1 MAKAE
6 QILQNKPPKKKAKPF
21 FTTTKKV
28 AVKLNEVPKKKET
41 PEVVKKDAT
50 KKKAPK
56 KEVKKIPNK
65 KVAALALKKP
75 VKEIEA
81 TSSKYQK
88 HKDKEVVSKETK
100 EASVLPAVKTNRV
113 VANKHQIDLMNS
125 QTTGKDPDP
134 KKFDEIKFKKKIKDQ
149 INETAKSKAEAKKI
163 KNNGVDDAVTE
174 NIGTSLEEEKTKVG
188 GKVEQTTIPA
198 GESPI
203 TPKDEVVSN
212 EPIPLKPL
220 VPPSKTL
227 TAQRKTLAPKAK
239 PKEETDFTKETKVLD
254 DDYKKNN
261 ISQDKLQNSNEPRF
275 IAADNQKQNSEAKAA
290 ELTAQQ
296 RAAEKKTIA
305 KTSFANNKAI
315 NGTYN
320 EMFTN
325 NKNINADGFKNQN
338 EKSKEETAIRNKVST
353 ELDRIFDKTNK
364 KVISCFKAIDD
375 YINKDFS
382 EMLTKAL
389 DTFSERV
396 AQLLD
401 DNDGIEWLGKKLTG
415 TKVQSESEIFEIA
428 RKEFIDD
435 MDRPIDLLVK
445 EVDSKMN
452 AAITAIY
459 DGNKEKDTFWN
470 SQDKETQQIAKDIK
484 DDSDSKFT
492 ELESSVEAKEGAII
506 DTVSDKF
513 TAALDELD
521 ERFEKAK
528 LENMSWLD
536 RAIAAVKAVINTII
550 ELKNS
555 LQAMA
560 KKAAKYAARIID
572 APLEFFGNLADGVG
586 QGFSNFKKN
595 IDKHLVKGVL
605 EWLTGSMAGSEII
618 LPKELN
624 LEGITSL
631 VLQILGITIK
641 KIKGLVIDIIG
652 KERFEFI
659 EKGVDATIAAGN
671 KILNIF
677 QILNEKGLSGLW
689 EFIKE
694 EFSDLKEM
702 LVENVK
708 TFVIETITKKALEFL
723 LSLLVPGGG
732 FIRAAQMIIKFVV
745 TLFQKAAQI
754 IKIIDGII
762 DSFGDILNK
771 NLAKAAE
778 KVENVFSGFLSLAIS
793 FLAAILGLNGIV
805 AKVQKFIQQKIR
817 PKIDKVLK
825 GIAKKIKEVV
835 TKIGLTRLI
844 DKSMKAV
851 EKGKNWVDD
860 KKKKAKDT
868 AKKYGE
874 KLLNWLGIKKKFKAV
889 DGNMHT
895 LFFEGSNKKP
905 KLMIASDKMTFDLFI
920 NKITVDSEKKEA
932 IAISAKINAILNDDV
947 SKITDEKT
955 RNSRIKE
962 NQNKINAYLERI
974 SKIASKYFKFS
985 QLPVSKIH
993 FDTISLGGGV
1003 MGKKMLAFPLTSNHP
1018 EGTESTE
1025 DKSNPAYNKI
1035 DKRGYKNGSFYVKGH
1050 LLNNN
1055 LGGPGS
1061 WINYT
1066 PLPGATFNTNV
1077 HYLKYEKPLKGA
1089 IEKQEIFYYKVE
1101 AIYKRSRPASTSSDT
1116 AIISDIKDGEITVP
1130 NAFNIEIFKYDF
1142 NADTRSYEKSK
1153 SQPNFAGK
1161 KSEDVVINNDAYY
1174 AKGTSTGVASKI
1186 YSLKGK
1192 SLMQLYKDGVDLDVA
1207 KKIIERQDKNL
1218 SITDYFNQIG
1228 VKKEILLNL
1237 IKRKDESYT
1246 DISQN

>member
-1 MAKAE
+1 MTKTE
-6 QILQNKPPKKKAKPF
+6 QTLQKKKPPKKKAKPF
-21 FTTTKKV
+21 FTATKKV
-28 AVKLNEVPKKKET
+28 DVKLNEVQKKKEVT
-41 PEVVKKDAT
+41 DIVKQEV
-50 KKKAPK
+50 PK
-56 KEVKKIPNK
+56 KEKKKIPSK
-65 KVAALALKKP
+65 KLAVLALKKP
-75 VKEIEA
+75 VKEIKT
-81 TSSKYQK
+81 TSDKYQK
-88 HKDKEVVSKETK
+88 HKSKEIVSKETRG
-100 EASVLPAVKTNRV
+100 AAILPAVKTNKV
-113 VANKHQIDLMNS
+113 IANKHQIDLMNS
-125 QTTGKDPDP
+125 QTVGKDPDP
-134 KKFDEIKFKKKIKDQ
+134 KKFEKVKFKNKIKDQ
-149 INETAKSKAEAKKI
+149 INETARSKAEAKKI
-163 KNNGVDDAVTE
+163 KNNGVDDSVTE
-174 NIGTSLEEEKTKVG
+174 NIGSSLEEEKSKVG
-188 GKVEQTTIPA
+188 GKVESTTIPA
-198 GESPI
+198 GESPQ
-203 TPKDEVVSN
+203 TPSNEVVSN
-212 EPIPLKPL
+212 EATPLNPLIPQT
-220 VPPSKTL
+220 KTL
-227 TAQRKTLAPKAK
+227 TAQKKALAPKAK
-239 PKEETDFTKETKVLD
+239 PKVETDFTKETKVLD
-254 DDYKKNN
+254 DDYKQNN

-275 IAADNQKQNSEAKAA
+275 IAADNQKQDSESKAA

-296 RAAEKKTIA
+296 RADEKKTIA
-305 KTSFANNKAI
+305 TTRFANNKAI
-315 NGTYN
+315 NGTYDG
-320 EMFTN
+320 MLTN
-325 NKNINADGFKNQN
+325 NSSINTGSFKKQK
-338 EKSKEETAIRNKVST
+338 EKSEEEKSIRNKVST
-353 ELDRIFDKTNK
+353 ELDKIFNKTNK
-364 KVISCFKAIDD
+364 KVITCFKAIDD
-375 YINKDFS
+375 YININFS

-389 DTFSERV
+389 DKFSERV

-428 RKEFIDD
+428 RKEFIND
-435 MDRPIDLLVK
+435 MDLPIDLLVK
-445 EVDSKMN
+445 KVDFNMN

-459 DGNKEKDTFWN
+459 DGNKEKDTFWSN
-470 SQDKETQQIAKDIK
+470 QDKETQKIASDIK
-484 DDSDSKFT
+484 EDSDTKFT
-492 ELESSVEAKEGAII
+492 ELESSVEAKENTIV
-506 DTVSDKF
+506 DTVTEKF
-513 TAALDELD
+513 SSALDELD

-536 RAIAAVKAVINTII
+536 RAIAAVKSVINTII

-555 LQAMA
+555 LQAIA
-560 KKAAKYAARIID
+560 KKAAKYAERIID
-572 APLEFFGNLADGVG
+572 APIEFFGNLADGVG

-631 VLQILGITIK
+631 VLQILGISIK

-671 KILNIF
+671 NILNIF
-677 QILNEKGLSGLW
+677 KILNEKGLAGLW

-708 TFVIETITKKALEFL
+708 TFVVETITKKALEFL
-723 LSLLVPGGG
+723 LSLLIPGGG

-793 FLAAILGLNGIV
+793 FLAAVLGLNGIV

-835 TKIGLTRLI
+835 TKIGLTKLI

-851 EKGKNWVDD
+851 DKGKNWVED

-889 DGNMHT
+889 DGNTHT

-905 KLMIASDKMTFDLFI
+905 IFMIASDKMTFELFI

-932 IAISAKINAILNDDV
+932 IAISTKINTILNDDV
-947 SKITDEKT
+947 SKITDEKA
-955 RNSRIKE
+955 RNSKIEE
-962 NQNKINAYLERI
+962 NQNRINSYLERI

-993 FDTISLGGGV
+993 FDTISRGGGV
-1003 MGKKMLAFPLTSNHP
+1003 MGKKMLAFPLTSNHA

-1077 HYLKYEKPLKGA
+1077 HYQKYEKPLKGA

-1101 AIYKRSRPASTSSDT
+1101 AIYKRSRPTQDNSDT
-1116 AIISDIKDGEITVP
+1116 AIISDIKDGEVTVP
-1130 NAFNIEIFKYDF
+1130 NALNIEIFKYDF
-1142 NADTRSYEKSK
+1142 NADSRSYEKSK

-1161 KSEDVVINNDAYY
+1161 KTENIIINNDTYY
-1174 AKGTSTGVASKI
+1174 AKGTSTGVTPKV

-1192 SLMQLYKDGVDLDVA
+1192 TLLQLVKDGVDLDIA
-1207 KKIIERQDKNL
+1207 KKIIARQDKNL
-1218 SITDYFNQIG
+1218 SITDYLNQIG
-1228 VKKEILLNL
+1228 VEKEILLNL
-1237 IKRKDESYT
+1237 IKRKDDNYT
-1246 DISQN
+1246 DISQK